1 MERGVALSLTLL
13 ADGGG
18 SAGTGPNTTVVPP
31 VLPEPAKPK
40 EEGAQTQSAPQT
52 AGAAADPAALPT
64 GPTPPPIPTTGI
76 RRVDSEERSI
86 AAFMAHTSPLMVSS
100 GSLCACVH
108 VCMCAWVYVSMGVCV
123 RVLLVGL
130 LLAVASR
137 ASTNEDG
144 LVCEGEG
151 WEEFFPP

>member
-1 MERGVALSLTLL
+1 MYLLVAVGGGGLERGRSPQVGAALSLTLL

-40 EEGAQTQSAPQT
+40 EEGAQTQSVPQT

-64 GPTPPPIPTTGI
+64 GPTPPPIPTAGI

-100 GSLCACVH
+100 GSVCAC
-108 VCMCAWVYVSMGVCV
+108 CCCRDSYC
-123 RVLLVGL
+123 RL
-130 LLAVASR
+130 
-137 ASTNEDG
+137 
-144 LVCEGEG
+144 
-151 WEEFFPP
+151 